1 MKYKIN
7 YEMYSNNLVLPKEM
21 VNVDLEKVDGDFL
34 KVALL
39 IFKDTNQTYE
49 VEEISDELNISQKK
63 VKEALV
69 FWNERKLLKIKTN
82 EKQAPTQAQVSVQVP
97 EVNIN
102 NNEKVTNIDV
112 LINEKNKTKT
122 KVNVQENRLNEE
134 VVFLL
139 DAIQNMFNHT
149 VSKAY
154 HDVISYVVE
163 KLKLPTDV
171 ILLAFHYCNDTME
184 NFNIKY
190 FQKICT
196 TWAEMEINTS
206 EKADK
211 YLVELRKNTPEEVAI
226 KELFNID
233 RLLLPKEKEYIR
245 IWSKDY
251 RYNMDMIAC
260 AGELTYSKT
269 GNYVLAYMNTVL
281 AGWYSNCYTD
291 VSQVRHLLPENKR
304 NAINSSNNIS
314 VLPKPNT
321 SYDIQEA
328 ENMLSEVPSFI

>member
-1 MKYKIN
+1 MIYKIN
-7 YEMYSNNLVLPKEM
+7 FEMYSNNIVLPKEM

-39 IFKDTNQTYE
+39 IFKDTNKNYV
-49 VEEISDELNISQKK
+49 VEEISDVLNISQKK
-63 VKEALV
+63 VKESLV
-69 FWNERKLLKIKTN
+69 FWNERKLVKIKTQ
-82 EKQAPTQAQVSVQVP
+82 EKQPEKQTVSIP
-97 EVNIN
+97 EVNIKN
-102 NNEKVTNIDV
+102 NDKVTNIDV
-112 LINEKNKTKT
+112 LINEKKKTKA
-122 KVNVQENRLNEE
+122 VVQENQLNTE

-149 VSKAY
+149 ISKAY
-154 HDVISYVVE
+154 HDVVKYVVE
-163 KLKLPTDV
+163 QLKLPTDV

-211 YLVELRKNTPEEVAI
+211 YLLELRRNTPEEVSI

-245 IWSKDY
+245 IWTKDY
-251 RYNMDMIAC
+251 RYNMDMITC
-260 AGELTYSKT
+260 AGELTFSKT
-269 GNYVLAYMNTVL
+269 GNYVLAYMNTIL
-281 AGWYSNCYTD
+281 AGWYSNCLTD

-304 NAINSSNNIS
+304 NIVSSNIS
-314 VLPKPNT
+314 VLPKQNT

-328 ENMLSEVPSFI
+328 ENMLNEVPSFI